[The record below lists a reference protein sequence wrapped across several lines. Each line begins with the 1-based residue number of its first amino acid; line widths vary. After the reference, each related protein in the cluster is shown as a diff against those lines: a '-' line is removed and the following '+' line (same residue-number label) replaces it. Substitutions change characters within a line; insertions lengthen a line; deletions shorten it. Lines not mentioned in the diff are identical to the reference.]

1 MTARTAERTTRVDDE
16 KVEVMDN
23 YTGTTRDTLI
33 LAREATHRMVVDG
46 LRSIEMIQDGKDYRI
61 EVRARR

>member
-1 MTARTAERTTRVDDE
+1 MNDRTAERTTRVDDDRI
-16 KVEVMDN
+16 EVMDN
-23 YTGTTRDTLI
+23 FCGTTRDTLI

-46 LRSIEMIQDGKDYRI
+46 LRSIEMVQAGKDYRI

>member
-1 MTARTAERTTRVDDE
+1 MAARSAERTTRVDDD
-16 KVEVMDN
+16 KIEVMDN
-23 YTGTTRDTLI
+23 YCGTTRDTLI

-46 LRSIEMIQDGKDYRI
+46 LRNIEMIQDGKDYRI

>member
-1 MTARTAERTTRVDDE
+1 MTDKRSERTTRVDDE
-16 KVEVMDN
+16 RIEVMDN
-23 YTGTTRDTLI
+23 HTGTTRDTLI

-46 LRSIEMIQDGKDYRI
+46 LRSIEIIQDGKDYRI

>member
-1 MTARTAERTTRVDDE
+1 MTARSAERTTRVDDD
-16 KVEVMDN
+16 KIEVMDN
-23 YTGTTRDTLI
+23 YSGTTRDTLI
-33 LAREATHRMVVDG
+33 LTREATHRMVVDG

>member
-1 MTARTAERTTRVDDE
+1 MSARPQERTTRVDNE
-16 KVEVMDN
+16 TVEVMDN
-23 YTGTTRDTLI
+23 YNGATRDTLI
-33 LAREATHRMVVDG
+33 LAREATHRMVVDD

>member
-23 YTGTTRDTLI
+23 YSGTTRDTLI